1 MRVDGRV
8 ALVTGA
14 SAGIG
19 AHVAGVLA
27 GAGASVALAARRVE
41 RLEGLAGQIVQA
53 SGRALPVELD
63 VTDDGAVEAALDQIE
78 AVLGTV
84 DLLINNAG
92 VVEAGRNPAKLP
104 AAEMARVLDV
114 NVTAAFR
121 VTTAVVRRLIAAER
135 PGAVV
140 NVASILGLDV
150 TGGVPAYCAS
160 KAALVHLTRQ
170 QALDFAK
177 HRVRVNALAPGYV
190 KTDLNRAF
198 LESPA
203 GAALVERIPQKRLG
217 TFRDLDGPLLLLASE
232 AGAYITG
239 AVLPVD
245 GGHLVTG
252 I

>member
-14 SAGIG
+14 SGGIG
-19 AHVAGVLA
+19 AHVANVLA

-41 RLEGLAGQIVQA
+41 RLEALAGQIVQA
-53 SGRALPVELD
+53 GGKALPVELD

-84 DLLINNAG
+84 DLLVNNAG

-114 NVTAAFR
+114 NVTAVFR
-121 VTTAVVRRLIAAER
+121 VTTAVVRRLIAAGR
-135 PGAVV
+135 PGTVV
-140 NVASILGLDV
+140 NVASILGLGV

-177 HRVRVNALAPGYV
+177 HGVRVNALAPGYV

-203 GAALVERIPQKRLG
+203 GTALVERIPQRRLG
-217 TFRDLDGPLLLLASE
+217 TFADLDGPLLLLASD